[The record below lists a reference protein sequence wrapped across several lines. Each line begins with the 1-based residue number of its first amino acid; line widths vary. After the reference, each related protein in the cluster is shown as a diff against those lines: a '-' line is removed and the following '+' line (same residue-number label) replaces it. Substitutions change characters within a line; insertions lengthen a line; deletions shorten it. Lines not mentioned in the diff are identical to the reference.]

1 MDIEKREF
9 DDDFFE
15 FRQSIKE
22 LDRRV
27 SAVLTQAFDDCD
39 TIVGK
44 FKLLESFEGLLS
56 RPIILDELERKQ
68 IVLIEL
74 YSNDLKKV
82 NQIFNEGR
90 ELINSQ
96 DENSPLTKN
105 MSPIAGALNWTN
117 GLRGRITEPMEKL
130 LTYNQSMQDREEFKD
145 ACKLYQSL
153 QTNLSAYEDQ
163 NVERWNIRVEENTD
177 EKLNKFLLYR
187 EETSLASEGF
197 LRVNF
202 ADELVEILREVKYL
216 QLLDFPIPATA
227 QKLFEKVNT
236 YRL

>member
-74 YSNDLKKV
+74 YKNDLKKV
-82 NQIFNEGR
+82 N
-90 ELINSQ
+90 
-96 DENSPLTKN
+96 
-105 MSPIAGALNWTN
+105 
-117 GLRGRITEPMEKL
+117 
-130 LTYNQSMQDREEFKD
+130 
-145 ACKLYQSL
+145 
-153 QTNLSAYEDQ
+153 
-163 NVERWNIRVEENTD
+163 
-177 EKLNKFLLYR
+177 
-187 EETSLASEGF
+187 
-197 LRVNF
+197 
-202 ADELVEILREVKYL
+202 
-216 QLLDFPIPATA
+216 
-227 QKLFEKVNT
+227 
-236 YRL
+236 

>member
-1 MDIEKREF
+1 
-9 DDDFFE
+9 
-15 FRQSIKE
+15 
-22 LDRRV
+22 
-27 SAVLTQAFDDCD
+27 
-39 TIVGK
+39 
-44 FKLLESFEGLLS
+44 
-56 RPIILDELERKQ
+56 
-68 IVLIEL
+68 
-74 YSNDLKKV
+74 
-82 NQIFNEGR
+82 
-90 ELINSQ
+90 
-96 DENSPLTKN
+96 

-163 NVERWNIRVEENTD
+163 NVERWNIRVEENTE

-187 EETSLASEGF
+187 EETTLASEGF